1 MLWTELC
8 PPIFIE
14 TLNPNVTVCGHMAF
28 AEVIK
33 VKQCHK
39 SVLPIQYDWCLYK
52 KKKRHQRFLSLA
64 LCIHRGKAIR
74 VQREKANT
82 ASQAERPREKPNL
95 LTP

>member
-1 MLWTELC
+1 
-8 PPIFIE
+8 
-14 TLNPNVTVCGHMAF
+14 MAF

-33 VKQCHK
+33 VKQGHN
-39 SVLPIQYDWCLYK
+39 SILPIQYDWCLY

-74 VQREKANT
+74 GQREKANT

>member
-52 KKKRHQRFLSLA
+52 KKKRHQRFLALA

-82 ASQAERPREKPNL
+82 ASQAERL
-95 LTP
+95 WGQ

>member
-1 MLWTELC
+1 MTELC
-8 PPIFIE
+8 SPIFVE
-14 TLNPNVTVCGHMAF
+14 TLNPNVTVFGYMAF

-33 VKQCHK
+33 VKQGHK
-39 SVLPIQYDWCLYK
+39 SILPIQYDWCLY

-74 VQREKANT
+74 GQREKANT
-82 ASQAERPREKPNL
+82 ASQAERPLEKPNL